1 MKTFVRHEG
10 RHDRIQWIQRI
21 DSTKLVIFI
30 YMQYK
35 FHLNNNIDKATKSPT
50 YKLPSK
56 MVVYARVIFL
66 RMRRISTHV
75 FVGKVITSMIVKHH
89 QTWIIIVIK
98 HGRRHNH
105 NWHRLLRQ

>member
-1 MKTFVRHEG
+1 MIEFNGYKELTVQSYFY
-10 RHDRIQWIQRI
+10 
-21 DSTKLVIFI
+21 I

-56 MVVYARVIFL
+56 MVVYARAIFL